1 MHFKIEFDQQNMA
14 QNKGNFLLSSVPL
27 RGMNFD
33 FLITRSIRVIIGV
46 TFLIIR
52 RKCDRSLELRQKR
65 EIPKLNELNQT
76 QRGK

>member
-33 FLITRSIRVIIGV
+33 FFFKILTNIVLPSFFGKLSMI
-46 TFLIIR
+46 FLVVP
-52 RKCDRSLELRQKR
+52 S
-65 EIPKLNELNQT
+65 
-76 QRGK
+76 